1 MPEEIDVQTA
11 FFQAGLAGGLE
22 EQNKTILGHLVSL
35 SDQIR
40 EVRND
45 LSQAREEL
53 HRRAEGTERQI
64 VELRHAFPADDP
76 AGHRAYHDEVI
87 NIARAR
93 KEFWQKLLFELAKWG
108 LLGFLGWML
117 IAGWRDFLKG
127 PQ

>member
-1 MPEEIDVQTA
+1 MEKA
-11 FFQAGLAGGLE
+11 LFQASLPSDPA

-76 AGHRAYHDEVI
+76 VGHRAYHDEVI

-93 KEFWQKLLFELAKWG
+93 KEFYQKLLFELAKWG
-108 LLGFLGWML
+108 LLGFVGWMFVS
-117 IAGWRDFLKG
+117 GWRDFLRG
-127 PQ
+127 PN

>member
-1 MPEEIDVQTA
+1 MEKA
-11 FFQAGLAGGLE
+11 LFQASLPSDPA
-22 EQNKTILGHLVSL
+22 EQHEVILGHLVSL

-45 LSQAREEL
+45 LSQAREEM

-76 AGHRAYHDEVI
+76 VGHRAYHDEVI

>member
-1 MPEEIDVQTA
+1 MEKA
-11 FFQAGLAGGLE
+11 LFQASLPRDPA
-22 EQNKTILGHLVSL
+22 EQNEVILGHLVSL

-53 HRRAEGTERQI
+53 HRRAEGAERQI

-76 AGHRAYHDEVI
+76 VGHRAYHDEVI

>member
-1 MPEEIDVQTA
+1 MEKA
-11 FFQAGLAGGLE
+11 LFQASLPSDPA
-22 EQNKTILGHLVSL
+22 EQNEVILGHLVSL

-53 HRRAEGTERQI
+53 HRRAEGAERQI

-76 AGHRAYHDEVI
+76 VRHRAYHDEVI